1 MQPIFPGHP
10 VFFDGKVN
18 AKGLKP
24 IHRKLGH
31 RCGKWFIDPRTFEG
45 LRRSGTATKV
55 GAGCRNAAR
64 PVRAEGA
71 QEWGSLPQSVAAFR
85 RSPTSAGWEG
95 GEAVVEAAAALRASN
110 GNPRLSLP
118 TSEVDAFVSVERAAA
133 FRRNL
138 SVAARA
144 NEGQQSIRRGRLFAL
159 PRRSAVGHEE
169 RFLSGRRSDRCGLRK
184 RSVAVDDWA
193 TWAFGSGSKLSF

>member
-1 MQPIFPGHP
+1 MQPIFPGHS

-55 GAGCRNAAR
+55 GAGCRNAAY

-85 RSPTSAGWEG
+85 RSPTSAGPCWEG
-95 GEAVVEAAAALRASN
+95 GRGSSRRRRITQLASN

-118 TSEVDAFVSVERAAA
+118 TSEVDA
-133 FRRNL
+133 
-138 SVAARA
+138 
-144 NEGQQSIRRGRLFAL
+144 
-159 PRRSAVGHEE
+159 
-169 RFLSGRRSDRCGLRK
+169 LSGRCGFGK
-184 RSVAVDDWA
+184 RSFVPDDRVPSL
-193 TWAFGSGSKLSF
+193 FGSGSEPGSRPLTPILPINRAVLR

>member
-1 MQPIFPGHP
+1 MQPIFPGHS

-55 GAGCRNAAR
+55 GAGCRNAAH

-85 RSPTSAGWEG
+85 RSPTSAGPCWEG
-95 GEAVVEAAAALRASN
+95 GEAVSSRGRRITQLASN

-118 TSEVDAFVSVERAAA
+118 TSQVDALVSVERAAA

-159 PRRSAVGHEE
+159 PRRSAVGH
-169 RFLSGRRSDRCGLRK
+169 
-184 RSVAVDDWA
+184 
-193 TWAFGSGSKLSF
+193 

>member
-1 MQPIFPGHP
+1 M
-10 VFFDGKVN
+10 V
-18 AKGLKP
+18 
-24 IHRKLGH
+24 HRS
-31 RCGKWFIDPRTFEG
+31 RTFEG
-45 LRRSGTATKV
+45 LRRSGTATNV

-64 PVRAEGA
+64 PVRAGGA
-71 QEWGSLPQSVAAFR
+71 QEWGSPPQSVAAFR
-85 RSPTSAGWEG
+85 RSPTSAGPCWEG
-95 GEAVVEAAAALRASN
+95 GEAVVAGAALRSSQAWKS
-110 GNPRLSLP
+110 RLSLP

>member
-1 MQPIFPGHP
+1 MQPIFPGHS

-55 GAGCRNAAR
+55 GAGCRNAAH

-71 QEWGSLPQSVAAFR
+71 QEWGSLPQSVAAFG
-85 RSPTSAGWEG
+85 RSPTSAGPCWEG
-95 GEAVVEAAAALRASN
+95 GEAVVTGAALRSSLAMEIR
-110 GNPRLSLP
+110 GCLYRL
-118 TSEVDAFVSVERAAA
+118 VR
-133 FRRNL
+133 
-138 SVAARA
+138 
-144 NEGQQSIRRGRLFAL
+144 
-159 PRRSAVGHEE
+159 
-169 RFLSGRRSDRCGLRK
+169 
-184 RSVAVDDWA
+184 
-193 TWAFGSGSKLSF
+193 